1 MPEQRFLPD
10 VATIEFHNLPISDTV
25 RDLVNTTIADINNE
39 STVFD
44 ASHQIEEMMTSNS
57 YNGIEHYI
65 LRSLDFVTGLIY
77 SNGIEWEGES
87 LTVGLDGSD
96 DGTFEAHVIE
106 LARKSLQTI
115 VDTTFAISENVL
127 PNRLFGNGKLE

>member
-1 MPEQRFLPD
+1 MMT
-10 VATIEFHNLPISDTV
+10 TIEFHNLPISDAV
-25 RDLVNTTIADINNE
+25 RDLVHATLSDINNE

-44 ASHQIEEMMTSNS
+44 ASNQIEEMMTSNT

-106 LARKSLQTI
+106 LARRNLQTI
-115 VDTTFAISENVL
+115 VDATFAISENVR
-127 PNRLFGNGKLE
+127 PNRLFGNGTLE